1 MISQL
6 RIYTVNRGMMD
17 QWVRLFTETIAPLQ
31 GKHGIKIDGMWV
43 NEDKNQFIWVRSFA
57 DAADLKTKTGSFS
70 SSSEWRAV
78 KDHVMSHLARED
90 VQNLEPVSKV
100 AARA

>member
-17 QWVRLFTETIAPLQ
+17 QWLTLFTETIVPLQ
-31 GKHGIKIDGMWV
+31 EKHGIKIDGMWV

-57 DAADLKTKTGSFS
+57 DAADLTSKTGSFS
-70 SSSEWRAV
+70 SSSEWLGV
-78 KDHVMSHLARED
+78 SDHVMSHLARED
-90 VQNLEPVSKV
+90 VQNLEPVSKA